1 MDLKNNNITVKEILA
16 NPKAR
21 NLLQREFPMVMNP
34 RFLQL
39 VQNTSLQ
46 VVLEFGKTYVSQ
58 AKINHILVEL
68 KKI

>member
-58 AKINHILVEL
+58 AKINHILAEL